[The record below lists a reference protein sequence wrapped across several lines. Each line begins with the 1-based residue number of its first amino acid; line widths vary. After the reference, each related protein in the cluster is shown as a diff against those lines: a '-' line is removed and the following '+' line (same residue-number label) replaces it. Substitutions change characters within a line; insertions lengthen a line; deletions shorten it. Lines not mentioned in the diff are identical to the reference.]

1 MQIALLGEVRVTVGG
16 RDVPLGPRQRRLMF
30 AVLAWQVN
38 QVVPLARIEELVWP
52 DSPPR
57 RAAHAIQVGVSDL
70 RTRLAGL
77 GVELETHGAGYLLR
91 ADPLLVDVHRF
102 TALVAK
108 AGLADDEERVGLLG
122 EALRLWRGP
131 ALADTAED
139 ATRQRLCAGA
149 EETRLVAIEDRA
161 AALLRLGR
169 HEDVIDELTE
179 LAAEHPAR
187 ERLVGCLA
195 RALADGGQAGEAQEV
210 LRRTRNWL
218 ADELGMDPGTEFRQL
233 EAELRLPSM
242 LPPVTGFSGR
252 DKDIA
257 KLDAATGGDGLAV
270 RIGAIVGTAGVG
282 KTALASHWAHLRRDR
297 FPDGQLYLDMRG
309 YSSDPPLSAEQALLR
324 FLRVLGV
331 PPTEL
336 PTDLTDAT
344 GMFRT
349 RLTGKRILVVL
360 DNVAGVDQVRPLI
373 PNDPGCVVVVTS
385 RERLD
390 GLVARDGAIRVPLD
404 VLTADES
411 DALLRK
417 ALGNRAD
424 PALALACAHLPL
436 ALRMA
441 AAHLVYNPQKT
452 VDAYIAELRSAD
464 GIEGAVRT
472 AFDLSYG
479 ALKPQYQRLFR
490 LLGLLPGPD
499 VTAEAAAVLADCDA
513 PEAARL
519 LDQLAA
525 AHLLT
530 QHVQGR
536 RYFLHD
542 LLSRY
547 ARERSVAEESPDE
560 RAAAVDRLTRFYL
573 QTVSDAVELLYPYML
588 RLPRDSQ
595 QPSRF
600 TEWAKAQAWLNAERA
615 NLVAAAVHGPRP
627 TSWLLAD
634 ALRGYF
640 YQTRE
645 FTDWFSVA
653 GAGLVASTED
663 GDLRG
668 QAAMNFSLAL
678 ANQARNDYQP
688 ATEHYLSSL
697 RLSEAAGWGAGE
709 ASAFINLGLIDEVR
723 GDLRQAAE
731 RYTQGRE
738 RSSRAGARQLE
749 AATLVN
755 LGAVHAQLG
764 RLIDAERSL
773 FAALEI
779 NRELGSRQGE
789 ADARYYLGAVAG
801 LRGRFDDAEAQVTA
815 VLAYYR
821 EIGRIQDEAE
831 SLALL
836 ARIRCEAGRHAEA
849 AADARGA
856 IELARRTGDQHT
868 ECGGHVAL
876 ANALRGAGAVE
887 EAAAEFDRALV
898 MADVVDAAYLTC
910 TALIGSA
917 ETRHDLGEHDR
928 AVAEAV
934 QARDMARAA
943 GYRLLEGMALAAA
956 RDDAA
961 AAVFAETGYLRG

>member
-1 MQIALLGEVRVTVGG
+1 VRIALLGDVRVTVDG

-30 AVLAWQVN
+30 AVLAWEVN

-52 DSPPR
+52 AAPPR

-77 GVELETHGAGYLLR
+77 GLELERHGAGYLLR
-91 ADPLLVDVHRF
+91 ADPLLIDVHHF
-102 TALVAK
+102 TTLIAK
-108 AGLADDEERVGLLG
+108 AGLADDTERVALLD
-122 EALRLWRGP
+122 EALRLWQGP
-131 ALADTAED
+131 ALADTAEE

-149 EETRLVAIEDRA
+149 AETRLVAVEDRA
-161 AALLRLGR
+161 AAMLRLGR
-169 HEDVIDELTE
+169 HEEVVDELTR
-179 LAAEHPAR
+179 LAAENPAR

-195 RALADGGQAGEAQEV
+195 RGLANGGRPDEAQEV
-210 LRRTRNWL
+210 LRRTRTWL
-218 ADELGMDPGTEFRQL
+218 AEELGLDPGTEFEQL
-233 EAELRLPSM
+233 EAELRLPAM
-242 LPPVTGFSGR
+242 LPPTAGFTGR

-257 KLDAATGGDGLAV
+257 KLDAATAGDGLAV

-309 YSSDPPLSAEQALLR
+309 YSSDPPLRAEQALPR

-336 PTDLTDAT
+336 PTDLADAT

-411 DALLRK
+411 DALLRI
-417 ALGNRAD
+417 ALGDRAD
-424 PALALACAHLPL
+424 PELARACAHLPL

-441 AAHLVYNPQKT
+441 AAHLVINPQKT
-452 VDAYIAELRSAD
+452 VGDYIAELRAAD

-479 ALKPQYQRLFR
+479 ALKPEHQRLFR

-499 VTAEAAAVLADCDA
+499 VTVESAAALADCE
-513 PEAARL
+513 PNEAARL

-530 QHVQGR
+530 QHVSG

-547 ARERSVAEESPDE
+547 AEERSVAEESPDE
-560 RAAAVDRLTRFYL
+560 RTAAVDRLTRHYL
-573 QTVSDAVELLYPYML
+573 RAVVDAVELLYPYML
-588 RLPRDSQ
+588 RLPKDSRGPQ
-595 QPSRF
+595 RF
-600 TEWAKAQAWLNAERA
+600 TEWAKAQAWLNAERP
-615 NLVAAAVHGPRP
+615 NLVAAALHGPRP

-645 FTDWFSVA
+645 FTDWFAVA
-653 GAGLVASTED
+653 QAGLTASTED
-663 GDLRG
+663 GDLRA

-688 ATEHYLSSL
+688 ATEHYLASL
-697 RLSEAAGWGAGE
+697 WLSEAAGWGMGE

-723 GDLRQAAE
+723 GDLKQAAE
-731 RYTQGRE
+731 RYTRGRE

-764 RLIDAERSL
+764 RLVDAERSL
-773 FAALEI
+773 SEALEI
-779 NRELGSRQGE
+779 NRALGSRQGE

-801 LRGRFDDAEAQVTA
+801 LRGRFDEAEAQVLA
-815 VLAYYR
+815 SLAYYR
-821 EIGRIQDEAE
+821 EIGLINDEAE
-831 SLALL
+831 TLALL
-836 ARIRCEAGRHAEA
+836 ARVHGEAGRHAES

-856 IELARRTGDQHT
+856 IELARRTGDRHT

-876 ANALRGAGAVE
+876 ANALRGIGAVK

-917 ETRHDLGEHDR
+917 ETRHDLGQHER
-928 AVAEAV
+928 ALAEAV
-934 QARDMARAA
+934 RARDLARAA
-943 GYRLLEGMALAAA
+943 GYRVLEGLALAAA
-956 RDDAA
+956 RDDGA
-961 AAVFAETGYLRG
+961 AAVFEETGYLRG